1 MSQIPELPKHPLKS
15 PRPLWGELPVG
26 PYPVGL
32 QSLITYDYSRR
43 YDLPSTK
50 PGATTPRLKGRP
62 IVVQVWYP
70 AQPPEDAAAMPYEA
84 YLTVSSTDDSLKA
97 FVEQLNCFTREA
109 EQHWSGL
116 DAAETDAFQRFLQT
130 PTGCYLNAPPLGGS
144 HPAVIYHQGLGGS
157 IVDNP
162 VLLEFL
168 ASHGYVVATSAYPPE
183 HGLWFG
189 VDSDLNRSIKD
200 MACVINA
207 LGDRYG
213 VDTAR
218 IGLIGHSYGAS
229 AVLAYATEAQ
239 ANVRA
244 VVSLDSTRE
253 WNPAYDHLYRN
264 IAERLSQTERFSV
277 PLMIFS
283 KVTPTVT
290 FEHYETLSHADRYYV
305 TVQHLGHNDFV
316 TPGPTAATLAG
327 ERIDEQD
334 RLIRS
339 ASQVVCQSILA
350 FLNAYLKED
359 AANSG
364 KVVATMAS
372 LDQDVRALEV
382 HERQAEGG
390 AIPTKS
396 LLELFLHQGAEAG
409 CQRIAQESSRVTPAM
424 LMQVGRALEERGLY
438 GEALALRGRSSTIAL
453 YQAINQH
460 FPDFA
465 KAYEALGD
473 LYHYTL
479 KDKPNART
487 AYQAAL
493 TVLPRDVTLS
503 APEQDYLRHS
513 LNEDIEAL
521 T

>member
-1 MSQIPELPKHPLKS
+1 MSQIPELPKQPLTS
-15 PRPLWGELPVG
+15 PPSLWGELPVG
-26 PYPVGL
+26 PYPVGF
-32 QSLITYDYSRR
+32 QSLITYDYNRR

-50 PGATTPRLKGRP
+50 PGATTTRLKGRP

-84 YLTVSSTDDSLKA
+84 YLTVSSTDDSLQS
-97 FVEQLNCFTREA
+97 FVEQLNRFTRKA

-116 DAAETDAFQRFLQT
+116 DAADTDAFQRFLQT

-144 HPAVIYHQGLGGS
+144 YPAVIYHQGLGGS

-168 ASHGYVVATSAYPPE
+168 ASYGYVVATSAYPPE

-200 MACVINA
+200 VACVINV
-207 LGDRYG
+207 LCDRDG

-218 IGLIGHSYGAS
+218 IGVIGHSYGAS
-229 AVLAYATEAQ
+229 AVLAYAAEAQ
-239 ANVRA
+239 ANVGA

-253 WNPAYDHLYRN
+253 WNPAYDHLYHN

-290 FEHYETLSHADRYYV
+290 FEHYETLSHADRYYIIV
-305 TVQHLGHNDFV
+305 KHLGHNDFV

-334 RLIRS
+334 QLIRS

-359 AANSG
+359 AANAG
-364 KVVATMAS
+364 NVVATIAS

-382 HERQAEGG
+382 QQRQEAGG
-390 AIPTKS
+390 AIPAKP

-409 CQRIAQESSRVTPAM
+409 CQRIAQEALRVTPAM
-424 LMQVGRALEERGLY
+424 LMQIGRALQERGLQ
-438 GEALALRGRSSTIAL
+438 GEAIAL
-453 YQAINQH
+453 YQTINHH

-479 KDKPNART
+479 KNKLNART

-493 TVLPRDVTLS
+493 ATLPRDVTLS
-503 APEQDYLRHS
+503 TPEQDYLRYS

>member
-1 MSQIPELPKHPLKS
+1 MPS
-15 PRPLWGELPVG
+15 PPLWGELPAG
-26 PYPVGL
+26 PYPVGF
-32 QSLITYDYSRR
+32 QSFIAYDYSRR
-43 YDLPSTK
+43 YDLHSTQ
-50 PGATTPRLKGRP
+50 PGAATPRLKGRP

-70 AQPPEDAAAMPYEA
+70 AQPPEDTATMPYEA
-84 YLTVSSTDDSLKA
+84 YLTVSSPDDSLQA
-97 FVEQLNCFTREA
+97 FVEQLNRFTREA
-109 EQHWSGL
+109 ERRWSGL
-116 DAAETDAFQRFLQT
+116 DAADTDAFQRFLQT
-130 PTGCYLNAPPLGGS
+130 PTGCYLNAPPLDGS
-144 HPAVIYHQGLGGS
+144 YPAVIYHQGLGGS

-213 VDTAR
+213 VDPAR

-229 AVLAYATEAQ
+229 AVLAYAAEAQ
-239 ANVRA
+239 ANVGA

-264 IAERLSQTERFSV
+264 IAERLSRAERFSV

-316 TPGPTAATLAG
+316 TPGPTASTLAG
-327 ERIDEQD
+327 DRVDEQEP
-334 RLIRS
+334 LIRS
-339 ASQVVCQSILA
+339 TSQVVCQSVLA
-350 FLNAYLKED
+350 FLNAYLKEEPNSENLMATLHALD
-359 AANSG
+359 RDSQALAVQERRAEPVAIAA
-364 KVVATMAS
+364 T
-372 LDQDVRALEV
+372 
-382 HERQAEGG
+382 
-390 AIPTKS
+390 S
-396 LLELFLHQGAEAG
+396 LLELFLHQDAEAG
-409 CQRIAQESSRVTPAM
+409 CQRIAQDVSQVTTAM
-424 LMQVGRALEERGLY
+424 LMQVGRALQERGLH
-438 GEALALRGRSSTIAL
+438 GEAIAL
-453 YQAINQH
+453 YQAINHH
-460 FPDFA
+460 FPEFA
-465 KAYEALGD
+465 KAHETLGD

-479 KDKPNART
+479 KDKPSARA

-493 TVLPRDVTLS
+493 EALPRDVTLS
-503 APEQDYLRHS
+503 GPEQDYLRHS
-513 LNEDIEAL
+513 LSEDIETL
-521 T
+521 TGE

>member
-1 MSQIPELPKHPLKS
+1 MPS
-15 PRPLWGELPVG
+15 PPLWGDLSSG
-26 PYPVGL
+26 PYPVGF
-32 QSLITYDYSRR
+32 QSFITYEYSRR
-43 YDLPSTK
+43 YDLPSTN
-50 PGATTPRLKGRP
+50 PGGDSPRLKGRP

-70 AQPPEDAAAMPYEA
+70 AQPPGDAVAMPYEA
-84 YLTVSSTDDSLKA
+84 YLAVSSTDDSLQS
-97 FVEQLNCFTREA
+97 FVEQLNRFTREA
-109 EQHWSGL
+109 EQLWSGL
-116 DAAETDAFQRFLQT
+116 DAAENDAFQRFLQT

-144 HPAVIYHQGLGGS
+144 YPAVIYHQGLGGS

-168 ASHGYVVATSAYPPE
+168 ASHGYVAAISAYPPE

-200 MACVINA
+200 MTCVINA

-229 AVLAYATEAQ
+229 AVLGYAAEPQ

-264 IAERLSQTERFSV
+264 IAERLNRAEAFSV

-290 FEHYETLSHADRYYV
+290 FEHYEMLSHADRYYT
-305 TVQHLGHNDFV
+305 TVKHLGHNDLV
-316 TPGPTAATLAG
+316 TPGPTAPTLAG

-364 KVVATMAS
+364 NVVATIAS
-372 LDQDVRALEV
+372 LDQDVRALDV
-382 HERQAEGG
+382 QQRQAEGG
-390 AIPTKS
+390 AIPAKF

-409 CQRIAQESSRVTPAM
+409 CQRIAQEATRLTPTM
-424 LMQVGRALEERGLY
+424 LMQVGRALQERGLY
-438 GEALALRGRSSTIAL
+438 GEVIAL

-493 TVLPRDVTLS
+493 AALPRDVTLS
-503 APEQDYLRHS
+503 DPEQDYLRHS
-513 LNEDIEAL
+513 LNEDIAAL

>member
-1 MSQIPELPKHPLKS
+1 MSQIPELPKQPLTS
-15 PRPLWGELPVG
+15 PPFLWGELPVG
-26 PYPVGL
+26 PYPVGF

-43 YDLPSTK
+43 YDLPNTK
-50 PGATTPRLKGRP
+50 PEATTTRLKGRP

-70 AQPPEDAAAMPYEA
+70 AQPPEEAAAMPYEA

-97 FVEQLNCFTREA
+97 FVEQLNRFTREA
-109 EQHWSGL
+109 EQRWSGL

-162 VLLEFL
+162 VLSEFL
-168 ASHGYVVATSAYPPE
+168 ASHGYVVATSAYVPE

-189 VDSDLNRSIKD
+189 VDADLNRSIKD

-207 LGDRYG
+207 VGDRYG
-213 VDTAR
+213 IDSAR

-229 AVLAYATEAQ
+229 AVLAYAAEPQ

-264 IAERLSQTERFSV
+264 IAQRLSQAERFSV

-290 FEHYETLSHADRYYV
+290 FEHYETLSYADRYYI
-305 TVQHLGHNDFV
+305 TVKHLEHNDFV

-339 ASQVVCQSILA
+339 ASQVVCQSILV

-364 KVVATMAS
+364 NVVATIAS
-372 LDQDVRALEV
+372 LDQDIRALEV
-382 HERQAEGG
+382 QQRQAEEG
-390 AIPTKS
+390 AMALQGRFSTITAKS

-409 CQRIAQESSRVTPAM
+409 CQRIAQDASQIKPAM
-424 LMQVGRALEERGLY
+424 LMQIGRALQERELH
-438 GEALALRGRSSTIAL
+438 GEAIAL

-493 TVLPRDVTLS
+493 AVLPRDVTLS
-503 APEQDYLRHS
+503 TPEQDYLRHS

-521 T
+521 I